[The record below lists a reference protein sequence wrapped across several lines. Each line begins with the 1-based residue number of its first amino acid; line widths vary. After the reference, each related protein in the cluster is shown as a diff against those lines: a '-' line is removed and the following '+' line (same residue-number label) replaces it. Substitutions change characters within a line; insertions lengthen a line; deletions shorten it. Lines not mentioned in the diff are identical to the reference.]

1 LNLTLLYCYPN
12 RIFNE
17 NDGVY
22 YSTIAY
28 LFRDLSKFFEK
39 MYLMAPVADFRTEQL
54 RRFDETPQLEVIKTK
69 SYQNRFL
76 WVAQKYFW
84 SFQSA
89 PKFKEY
95 QYRADVV
102 VLNIPSAL
110 TCLAYLPLI
119 NKPLVVRVVGDEQE
133 VSRVSTSLRCKIECS
148 SRFLKLRELAE
159 QYLLRKA
166 NAIICRNDKFKDKI
180 VKKYGLSRSK
190 ISVIVP
196 AINTDI
202 FKPLDLN
209 YRQKIKENL
218 GLKANQLVV
227 GFVSMYISRA
237 KGAVTLLKAFSRL
250 HNESPQVRLLL
261 IGKDKLGL
269 KGNPSIIC
277 CGLVNKNELPYYYN
291 AMDILVFPS
300 RSEGAPK
307 VVMEAFACGIP
318 VVASNVGAIS
328 DWIKDGENGFLI
340 GPGDVNEIVD
350 CCRKLLESEELRTKI
365 GKAARKYAVQNFDHI
380 ELTKKNV
387 DVIKGIMPE
396 K

>member
-1 LNLTLLYCYPN
+1 
-12 RIFNE
+12 
-17 NDGVY
+17 
-22 YSTIAY
+22 
-28 LFRDLSKFFEK
+28 
-39 MYLMAPVADFRTEQL
+39 
-54 RRFDETPQLEVIKTK
+54 
-69 SYQNRFL
+69 
-76 WVAQKYFW
+76 
-84 SFQSA
+84 
-89 PKFKEY
+89 
-95 QYRADVV
+95 VV

-119 NKPLVVRVVGDEQE
+119 KKPLVVRVVGDEQE

-180 VKKYGLSRSK
+180 VKKYGLSKSK

-218 GLKANQLVV
+218 GLKASQLVI

-237 KGAVTLLKAFSRL
+237 KGAVTLLNAFSRL
-250 HNESPQVRLLL
+250 HNESPQVKLLL

-269 KGNPSIIC
+269 KKNPSIIC
-277 CGLVNKNELPYYYN
+277 CGLVNRNKLLHYYN
-291 AMDILVFPS
+291 AMDIVVFPS
-300 RSEGAPK
+300 RSEGAAK

-318 VVASNVGAIS
+318 VIASNVGATS
-328 DWIKDGENGFLI
+328 DWIKDGETGFLVE
-340 GPGDVNEIVD
+340 PGDVNKIVD
-350 CCRKLLESEELRTKI
+350 CCRKLLESEDLRTKI
-365 GKAARKYAVQNFDHI
+365 GEAARKYALQNFNHI
-380 ELTKKNV
+380 EITKKNI
-387 DVIKGIMPE
+387 DVIKGIIP
-396 K
+396 KK